1 MLVHPRLFNSIMGLA
16 AKFQG
21 LFTQPVNEALG
32 SSCSRFLSGVIGD
45 RHFAALAD
53 KPLRTQVGALN
64 SPAGKSGL
72 KVAFYPGC
80 LADKIFPRI
89 GLAVI
94 KVLHHHGV
102 GIFLPEVQACCG
114 IPALSSGDM
123 STYEDL
129 VAANVAYY
137 SGTEYDVLITPCAT
151 CTSTIK
157 KVWPVMS
164 DGLAPATREK
174 ALAMAAKTM
183 DINAF
188 LVDKL
193 GVTKAEPVAGAA
205 KVTYHDP
212 CHLKK
217 SLGVSAQPRT
227 VLSRNTDYS
236 LVEMAGS
243 DSCCGCGG
251 SFNLQHYEMS
261 KRIGMLKRDNI
272 AATGASVVAT
282 GCPACM
288 LQITDMLSQAG
299 DDIRVMHPVELY
311 AQTLP

>member
-1 MLVHPRLFNSIMGLA
+1 M
-16 AKFQG
+16 
-21 LFTQPVNEALG
+21 LG
-32 SSCSRFLSGVIGD
+32 SSCSRVLSGAIGN
-45 RHFAALAD
+45 RHFATLAD
-53 KPLRTQVGALN
+53 KPLRTLVGALN
-64 SPAGKSGL
+64 TPAGKSGL

-80 LADKIFPRI
+80 LADKIFPRV

-94 KVLHHHGV
+94 KVLNHHGV
-102 GIFLPEVQACCG
+102 GIYLPEVQACCG
-114 IPALSSGDM
+114 IPALASGDM
-123 STYEDL
+123 QTFEDL
-129 VAANVAYY
+129 VAANVAFY
-137 SGTEYDVLITPCAT
+137 GGADYDVLVTPCAT

-157 KVWPVMS
+157 KVWPTMS
-164 DGLAPATREK
+164 TGLAPATREK
-174 ALAMAAKTM
+174 ALAMAEKAM

-193 GVTKAEPVAGAA
+193 GVAPVAPSQERAKGAL
-205 KVTYHDP
+205 KITYHDP

-217 SLGVSAQPRT
+217 SLGVSTQPRT
-227 VLSRNTDYS
+227 VLSQNPDYT
-236 LVEMAGS
+236 LVEMAGC

-261 KRIGMLKRDNI
+261 KHIGMVKRDNI

-299 DDIRVMHPVELY
+299 DDIRVKHPVVLY
-311 AQTLP
+311 AEALP